1 MAKAAATPDQ
11 ALALAAQQS
20 LKNFG
25 KREEGQRRRG
35 LTALNGAS
43 PKATMKPVVSKEK
56 ESPLERG
63 HQMLHRRDDGD
74 GDGDD
79 LRRDGF
85 RSDGVS
91 HARRERELSGEPPRE
106 PPAPVHRFP
115 RSRLSSLRL
124 ERRVSALSLAASL
137 DPRSALRSDSQN
149 ARLTLALCHVPASM
163 RMKVQLHQ
171 RREGSR
177 IRPPRPS
184 CAAVV

>member
-79 LRRDGF
+79 LRRDGL

-91 HARRERELSGEPPRE
+91 HARRERERSGEPPRD
-106 PPAPVHRFP
+106 PPPP
-115 RSRLSSLRL
+115 RGCTG
-124 ERRVSALSLAASL
+124 SLAHDFRICASL

-163 RMKVQLHQ
+163 RMKV
-171 RREGSR
+171 
-177 IRPPRPS
+177 
-184 CAAVV
+184 

>member
-1 MAKAAATPDQ
+1 MPLPVGVLTPIAHRGSRPSRPIVRRVVVEVHMAKAAATPDQ

-79 LRRDGF
+79 LRRDGL

-91 HARRERELSGEPPRE
+91 HARRERERSGEPPRDPPPPPRE
-106 PPAPVHRFP
+106 PGPPLPPFEFAP
-115 RSRLSSLRL
+115 RSI
-124 ERRVSALSLAASL
+124 RV
-137 DPRSALRSDSQN
+137 PRSAAT
-149 ARLTLALCHVPASM
+149 ARTH
-163 RMKVQLHQ
+163 
-171 RREGSR
+171 GSR
-177 IRPPRPS
+177 SRSATCRRR
-184 CAAVV
+184 CG